1 MPTSPEPKPLTSR
14 HALILLLALITAVT
28 AGFLLYLALHFVALS
43 ILAAGGTLAASW
55 YFYND
60 IIA

>member
-1 MPTSPEPKPLTSR
+1 MPTPPKPKPLTIR

-28 AGFLLYLALHFVALS
+28 AGFLLYLAVHSVALS
-43 ILAAGGTLAASW
+43 ILATSGTLAASW
-55 YFYND
+55 RFYND